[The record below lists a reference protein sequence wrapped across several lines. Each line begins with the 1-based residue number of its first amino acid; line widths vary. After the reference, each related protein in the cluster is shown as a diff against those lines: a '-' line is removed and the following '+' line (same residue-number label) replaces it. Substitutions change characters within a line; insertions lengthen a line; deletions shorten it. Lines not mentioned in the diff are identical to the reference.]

1 MTAAQGRLQRLD
13 DDYYVR
19 GSLAEGRYW
28 SVMAVG
34 SRRRSRRR
42 VDRGRGLPG
51 ACWRHPP
58 TDRVAVQV
66 QVQARDVLGALG
78 EALTRWRAAAAE
90 SLPAGWH
97 VVRAE
102 VLTLEE
108 FERHW
113 ELD

>member
-1 MTAAQGRLQRLD
+1 MVELTAD
-13 DDYYVR
+13 
-19 GSLAEGRYW
+19 
-28 SVMAVG
+28 G
-34 SRRRSRRR
+34 SRSWSILVEAAPNREASFIDIGTIRTLLRAMGDQDGVALHAS
-42 VDRGRGLPG
+42 
-51 ACWRHPP
+51 
-58 TDRVAVQV
+58 DRVAVQV

-97 VVRAE
+97 LVRAE

-113 ELD
+113 ELG